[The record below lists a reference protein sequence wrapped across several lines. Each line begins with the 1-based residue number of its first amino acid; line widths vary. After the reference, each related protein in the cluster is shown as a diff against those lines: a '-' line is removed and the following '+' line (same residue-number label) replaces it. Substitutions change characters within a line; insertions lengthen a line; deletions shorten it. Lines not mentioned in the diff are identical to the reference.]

1 MLVQRDKKLIQ
12 SQILNVVNK
21 NGWTPLHSSILSN
34 SILYNKQNGSI
45 IITSRKIDDSTVINI
60 QDTGIGIPEDKI
72 DLIFGKFYRVDS
84 TYTYEVSG
92 VGLGLFITKN
102 IFELHGIGY
111 SINSKLGTGTDFK
124 IMI

>member
-1 MLVQRDKKLIQ
+1 MNLNLVID
-12 SQILNVVNK
+12 LNVITIFVDRGLFKKALN
-21 NGWTPLHSSILSN
+21 SILSN

-72 DLIFGKFYRVDS
+72 DLIFEKFYRVDS

-111 SINSKLGTGTDFK
+111 SINSKIGSGTDLK
-124 IMI
+124 III